1 MTVRAEH
8 CRGAGGC
15 DECPSVMP
23 EHPTAL
29 FHDVAAIALAQPGA
43 EPGAMMGFPCRPAL
57 LPHLSRAVMR
67 CVRTR
72 SASTSLGVSVIA
84 GQLPAAGS
92 RHRLGAPCRHRTP
105 GPEPVAAQACAL
117 VAGLRRPLGHGKL
130 HPYCFERQHGGYRR
144 VALCALSRLDLQRLT
159 RN

>member
-92 RHRLGAPCRHRTP
+92 RHRLGAPCRHVRWWLASDGHWGMVSYIPT
-105 GPEPVAAQACAL
+105 AL
-117 VAGLRRPLGHGKL
+117 NVSM
-130 HPYCFERQHGGYRR
+130 GGIVGWRC
-144 VALCALSRLDLQRLT
+144 VP
-159 RN
+159 

>member
-57 LPHLSRAVMR
+57 LLICH
-67 CVRTR
+67 
-72 SASTSLGVSVIA
+72 
-84 GQLPAAGS
+84 
-92 RHRLGAPCRHRTP
+92 
-105 GPEPVAAQACAL
+105 EP
-117 VAGLRRPLGHGKL
+117 
-130 HPYCFERQHGGYRR
+130 
-144 VALCALSRLDLQRLT
+144 
-159 RN
+159 